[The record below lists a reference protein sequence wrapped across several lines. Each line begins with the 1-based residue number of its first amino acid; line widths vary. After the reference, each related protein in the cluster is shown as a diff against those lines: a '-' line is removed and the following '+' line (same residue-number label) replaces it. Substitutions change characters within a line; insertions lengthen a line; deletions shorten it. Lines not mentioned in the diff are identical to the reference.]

1 MHDVGKIGINDAI
14 LQKPG
19 KLTSDEF
26 EVMKTHTTLGA
37 GILAPIRQMKRIIPG
52 LRWHHERW
60 KGGGYPDGLEGEA
73 IPLMARIIAVADAF
87 DAMTTH
93 RPYQQAMTFD
103 QALDRL
109 NQLKG
114 SAFDGRIVEAFNR
127 AYRAGLIHKA
137 AAEEPEK
144 APAPMAE
151 ASA

>member
-1 MHDVGKIGINDAI
+1 
-14 LQKPG
+14 
-19 KLTSDEF
+19 
-26 EVMKTHTTLGA
+26 
-37 GILAPIRQMKRIIPG
+37 
-52 LRWHHERW
+52 
-60 KGGGYPDGLEGEA
+60 
-73 IPLMARIIAVADAF
+73 
-87 DAMTTH
+87 
-93 RPYQQAMTFD
+93 MTFD